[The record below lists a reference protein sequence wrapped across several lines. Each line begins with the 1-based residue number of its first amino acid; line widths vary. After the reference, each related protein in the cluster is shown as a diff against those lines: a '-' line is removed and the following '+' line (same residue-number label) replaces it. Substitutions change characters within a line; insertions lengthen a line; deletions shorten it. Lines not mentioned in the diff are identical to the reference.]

1 MTEAAPAGRPSL
13 LGAGLSRLSRGQG
26 ASGFDPTLRSG
37 SLAAMGAA
45 VAAKAAR
52 GLFWRSLLCGDP
64 GVVLVGRG
72 ASIRHPRHIHVAGA
86 LVVEDYA
93 EIQGLSTGGVRFGHR
108 VTVGRFASIRPSGY
122 YGREIGAGLDIGDHS
137 NIGPYC
143 FIGCAGPVR
152 IGSRVMM
159 GQGVCLLA
167 ERHGMDDTDQPM
179 QDQGVTRA
187 GIVIEDDCWL
197 GAGAKI
203 LDGVTIGRGSVVG
216 AGAVVTKSF
225 PPRSV
230 IGGVPA
236 VLLRSRDGEPVA
248 LSGMAS

>member
-1 MTEAAPAGRPSL
+1 MPETLPTRRPGR
-13 LGAGLSRLSRGQG
+13 LGALLSRLSRGQG
-26 ASGFDPTLRSG
+26 ASAFDARLSSG
-37 SLAAMGAA
+37 SLVVLGAA
-45 VAAKAAR
+45 VAVKVAR
-52 GLFWRSLLCGDP
+52 GLRWRPFLRGSP

-72 ASIRHPRHIHVAGA
+72 VSIRHPRHIHVAGA

-122 YGREIGAGLDIGDHS
+122 YGRELGAGLDIGDHS

-159 GQGVCLLA
+159 GQSVHLLA
-167 ERHGMDDTDQPM
+167 ERHEMDDPDQPM
-179 QDQGVTRA
+179 QDQGVTRE

-197 GAGAKI
+197 GAGCKI

-216 AGAVVTKSF
+216 AGAVVTRSF
-225 PPRSV
+225 PAQSI

-236 VLLRSRDGEPVA
+236 VVLRTRDRPRGVA
-248 LSGMAS
+248 GLAS

>member
-1 MTEAAPAGRPSL
+1 MTPAEPTPRPSL
-13 LGAGLSRLSRGQG
+13 LGAALSRLSRGQG
-26 ASGFDPTLRSG
+26 AGAFDPRLSSG
-37 SLAAMGAA
+37 SLAAMGAS
-45 VAAKAAR
+45 VGTKAAR
-52 GLFWRSLLCGDP
+52 GLVWRPFFRGDP
-64 GVVLVGRG
+64 GVVLIGRG
-72 ASIRHPRHIHVAGA
+72 VAVRHPRHIHLAGA
-86 LVVEDYA
+86 LVVEDHA

-159 GQGVCLLA
+159 GQGVHLLA
-167 ERHGMDDTDQPM
+167 ERHGMDDPDRPM
-179 QDQGVTRA
+179 QDQGVTRD

-225 PPRSV
+225 PPHSV

-248 LSGMAS
+248 LSGTAS

>member
-1 MTEAAPAGRPSL
+1 V
-13 LGAGLSRLSRGQG
+13 
-26 ASGFDPTLRSG
+26 
-37 SLAAMGAA
+37 A
-45 VAAKAAR
+45 V
-52 GLFWRSLLCGDP
+52 
-64 GVVLVGRG
+64 
-72 ASIRHPRHIHVAGA
+72 RHPRHIHLAGA
-86 LVVEDYA
+86 LVVEDHA

-159 GQGVCLLA
+159 GQGVYLLA
-167 ERHGMDDTDQPM
+167 ERHGMDDPDQPM
-179 QDQGVTRA
+179 QDQGVTRE

-225 PPRSV
+225 PPHSI

-236 VLLRSRDGEPVA
+236 KVLRNRAQPLHAVDGH
-248 LSGMAS
+248 AS